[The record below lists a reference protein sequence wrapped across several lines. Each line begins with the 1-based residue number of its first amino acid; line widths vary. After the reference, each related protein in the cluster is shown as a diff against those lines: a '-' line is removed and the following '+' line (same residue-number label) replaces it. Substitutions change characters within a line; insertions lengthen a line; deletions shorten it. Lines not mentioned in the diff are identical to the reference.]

1 MIATHQNVTTDLDL
15 GSSGAPPRN
24 WKGIGI
30 AMVVIIVVLSL
41 VIVSVI
47 LLTPDESRLLL
58 QSRLTLE
65 DLDKSEYFIHRSD
78 ATWISDSELALRSRD
93 GHVILLNMRSGQRST
108 LVDNSTF
115 VTLKA
120 TRYQVS
126 PDLNFILLAY
136 NVQQV
141 HTRSFLASYAIYNV
155 ATREIME
162 IKPPEAKTSVLQF
175 AAWGPLGNQLVYIFE
190 SNIYYQQDTSSSALR
205 LTSTGRD
212 GIVLNGIS
220 DWLYEEEVLQ
230 TYIAHWWSSDG
241 ARLAYLMINN
251 TATPIMEIPQFL
263 GGVYPVST
271 HYPYPKAGQPLPS
284 VKLFVVNLYG
294 PAHTLELISPDDFRN
309 RECYIPMVMWISST
323 RLAVRWLNR
332 AQNMSVLTIC
342 EATTGACVEKHKTG
356 SDTWLIK
363 QEAPLFQQDGSVF
376 FLTIP
381 AKQGARGEFHHVAML
396 SAQPGSSPA
405 PLRFLTS
412 GDWDVTSLCALD
424 EARGKIYFLSTEVSS
439 RSRHLYSANTMGGFH
454 RSCLTCDLVAN
465 CSFFT
470 AKFSPN
476 KSYFMLRCEGPGV
489 PKVTAHQTDNPSSFI
504 LLEDNQILKEALEV
518 KRLPLTKFQT
528 IPGEGYEVQLKLAL
542 PTGYQDAVFPLLF
555 LVDGT
560 PGSQSVTDHFQLDW
574 TTALSSSAGVVVAQL
589 DGRGGGNRGQK
600 LQHEIHQKL
609 GSLEVK
615 DHMMALGWL
624 LQQPYVDRRRIAL
637 YGKAYGGYLALKML
651 ATTAQQFRC
660 VVAVAPIVDFRLYAA
675 AFSERYLGLPSKE
688 ESLYAATS
696 LLGEAHKL
704 KGEHFLLVHGTAD
717 AKVHFQHSAELL
729 HHLILVE
736 ANYTLQDFKA
746 PPLSQVYPDEGH
758 ALQSERSRQHL
769 QHTLHRYLLG
779 CFQNPKKRT
788 SDADEE

>member
-1 MIATHQNVTTDLDL
+1 MLTHVVSSEVLQWVTSWIKM
-15 GSSGAPPRN
+15 GSSKHFRWCQHAQDVCARVN
-24 WKGIGI
+24 
-30 AMVVIIVVLSL
+30 A
-41 VIVSVI
+41 
-47 LLTPDESRLLL
+47 
-58 QSRLTLE
+58 
-65 DLDKSEYFIHRSD
+65 
-78 ATWISDSELALRSRD
+78 
-93 GHVILLNMRSGQRST
+93 HVCLIWYMS
-108 LVDNSTF
+108 
-115 VTLKA
+115 
-120 TRYQVS
+120 
-126 PDLNFILLAY
+126 
-136 NVQQV
+136 
-141 HTRSFLASYAIYNV
+141 
-155 ATREIME
+155 

-212 GIVLNGIS
+212 GIVLNGVS

-342 EATTGACVEKHKTG
+342 EATTGACVETG

-363 QEAPLFQQDGSVF
+363 QQEAPLFQQDGSVF

-381 AKQGARGEFHHVAML
+381 AKQGARGEFHHVLML
-396 SAQPGSSPA
+396 PSKVPSVAIP
-405 PLRFLTS
+405 
-412 GDWDVTSLCALD
+412 DVLC
-424 EARGKIYFLSTEVSS
+424 V
-439 RSRHLYSANTMGGFH
+439 HSANTMGGFH

-476 KSYFMLRCEGPGV
+476 KSYFMLRCEGETSG
-489 PKVTAHQTDNPSSFI
+489 
-504 LLEDNQILKEALEV
+504 
-518 KRLPLTKFQT
+518 RLAPPQRF
-528 IPGEGYEVQLKLAL
+528 
-542 PTGYQDAVFPLLF
+542 
-555 LVDGT
+555 DGT

-615 DHMMALGWL
+615 DHMMALG
-624 LQQPYVDRRRIAL
+624 QPRRRHH
-637 YGKAYGGYLALKML
+637 YLPIPFFHTEPLVIISFSL
-651 ATTAQQFRC
+651 A
-660 VVAVAPIVDFRLYAA
+660 
-675 AFSERYLGLPSKE
+675 
-688 ESLYAATS
+688 
-696 LLGEAHKL
+696 
-704 KGEHFLLVHGTAD
+704 

-736 ANYTLQDFKA
+736 ANYTLQ
-746 PPLSQVYPDEGH
+746 VYPDEGH

-769 QHTLHRYLLG
+769 HSTKLHESLPG
-779 CFQNPKKRT
+779 GPSQ
-788 SDADEE
+788 SGVGEGSAHH

>member
-1 MIATHQNVTTDLDL
+1 MLTHVVSSEVLQWVTSWIKM
-15 GSSGAPPRN
+15 GSSKHFRWCQHAQDVCARVNAHVCLSPLLY
-24 WKGIGI
+24 
-30 AMVVIIVVLSL
+30 VVFSL
-41 VIVSVI
+41 
-47 LLTPDESRLLL
+47 
-58 QSRLTLE
+58 
-65 DLDKSEYFIHRSD
+65 
-78 ATWISDSELALRSRD
+78 
-93 GHVILLNMRSGQRST
+93 
-108 LVDNSTF
+108 
-115 VTLKA
+115 
-120 TRYQVS
+120 
-126 PDLNFILLAY
+126 
-136 NVQQV
+136 QV
-141 HTRSFLASYAIYNV
+141 HTLWYMS
-155 ATREIME
+155 

-212 GIVLNGIS
+212 GIVLNGVS

-309 RECYIPMVMWISST
+309 RWDCYIPMVMWISST

-342 EATTGACVEKHKTG
+342 EATTGACVEV
-356 SDTWLIK
+356 SALDTWLIK
-363 QEAPLFQQDGSVF
+363 QQEAPLFQQDGSVF

-424 EARGKIYFLSTEVSS
+424 EARGKMYLMLPSKVPSVAIPDVLCV
-439 RSRHLYSANTMGGFH
+439 HSANTMGGFH

-476 KSYFMLRCEGPGV
+476 KSYFMLRCEDKLCFVFSG
-489 PKVTAHQTDNPSSFI
+489 FI

-528 IPGEGYEVQLKLAL
+528 IPGEGYEL
-542 PTGYQDAVFPLLF
+542 PHRSVSLLLF
-555 LVDGT
+555 PSDGT

-589 DGRGGGNRGQK
+589 DGRGGGNR
-600 LQHEIHQKL
+600 
-609 GSLEVK
+609 
-615 DHMMALGWL
+615 
-624 LQQPYVDRRRIAL
+624 
-637 YGKAYGGYLALKML
+637 
-651 ATTAQQFRC
+651 
-660 VVAVAPIVDFRLYAA
+660 AA

-688 ESLYAATS
+688 ESLYAVSVATGPLVIISFS
-696 LLGEAHKL
+696 LA
-704 KGEHFLLVHGTAD
+704 

-736 ANYTLQDFKA
+736 ANYTLQ
-746 PPLSQVYPDEGH
+746 VYPDEGH

-769 QHTLHRYLLG
+769 QHTLHRSQLCPRDLDELILKS
-779 CFQNPKKRT
+779 P
-788 SDADEE
+788 SDPLH

>member
-1 MIATHQNVTTDLDL
+1 MLTHVVSSEVLQWVTSWIKM
-15 GSSGAPPRN
+15 GSSKHFRWCQHAQDVCARVN
-24 WKGIGI
+24 
-30 AMVVIIVVLSL
+30 A
-41 VIVSVI
+41 
-47 LLTPDESRLLL
+47 
-58 QSRLTLE
+58 
-65 DLDKSEYFIHRSD
+65 
-78 ATWISDSELALRSRD
+78 
-93 GHVILLNMRSGQRST
+93 HVCLIWYMS
-108 LVDNSTF
+108 
-115 VTLKA
+115 
-120 TRYQVS
+120 
-126 PDLNFILLAY
+126 
-136 NVQQV
+136 
-141 HTRSFLASYAIYNV
+141 
-155 ATREIME
+155 

-212 GIVLNGIS
+212 GIVLNGVS

-309 RECYIPMVMWISST
+309 RWDCYIPMVMWISST

-342 EATTGACVEKHKTG
+342 EATTGACVEVSTG

-363 QEAPLFQQDGSVF
+363 QQEAPLFQQDGSVF

-396 SAQPGSSPA
+396 SAQLMLPSKVPSVAIP
-405 PLRFLTS
+405 
-412 GDWDVTSLCALD
+412 DVLC
-424 EARGKIYFLSTEVSS
+424 V
-439 RSRHLYSANTMGGFH
+439 HSANTMGGFH

-476 KSYFMLRCEGPGV
+476 KSYFMLRCE
-489 PKVTAHQTDNPSSFI
+489 
-504 LLEDNQILKEALEV
+504 E
-518 KRLPLTKFQT
+518 LPHRSVSL
-528 IPGEGYEVQLKLAL
+528 
-542 PTGYQDAVFPLLF
+542 LLF
-555 LVDGT
+555 PSDGT

-589 DGRGGGNRGQK
+589 DGRGGGNR
-600 LQHEIHQKL
+600 
-609 GSLEVK
+609 
-615 DHMMALGWL
+615 
-624 LQQPYVDRRRIAL
+624 
-637 YGKAYGGYLALKML
+637 
-651 ATTAQQFRC
+651 
-660 VVAVAPIVDFRLYAA
+660 AA

-736 ANYTLQDFKA
+736 ANYTLQ
-746 PPLSQVYPDEGH
+746 VYPDEGH

>member
-1 MIATHQNVTTDLDL
+1 M
-15 GSSGAPPRN
+15 S
-24 WKGIGI
+24 
-30 AMVVIIVVLSL
+30 
-41 VIVSVI
+41 
-47 LLTPDESRLLL
+47 LTPTSECHSRNRDSAGHATFF
-58 QSRLTLE
+58 QS
-65 DLDKSEYFIHRSD
+65 SVVQPF
-78 ATWISDSELALRSRD
+78 
-93 GHVILLNMRSGQRST
+93 G
-108 LVDNSTF
+108 
-115 VTLKA
+115 
-120 TRYQVS
+120 VS
-126 PDLNFILLAY
+126 FP
-136 NVQQV
+136 
-141 HTRSFLASYAIYNV
+141 
-155 ATREIME
+155 REIME

-212 GIVLNGIS
+212 GIVLNGVS

-271 HYPYPKAGQPLPS
+271 HYPYPKVIPRERRQCVGL
-284 VKLFVVNLYG
+284 G
-294 PAHTLELISPDDFRN
+294 PWHTSQVCPPHLSFCFFFF

-342 EATTGACVEKHKTG
+342 EATTGACVEVSALG
-356 SDTWLIK
+356 

-424 EARGKIYFLSTEVSS
+424 EARGKMYLMLPSKVPSVAIPDVLCV
-439 RSRHLYSANTMGGFH
+439 HSANTMGGFH

-489 PKVTAHQTDNPSSFI
+489 PKVTAHQTDNP
-504 LLEDNQILKEALEV
+504 K
-518 KRLPLTKFQT
+518 LPHRSVSL
-528 IPGEGYEVQLKLAL
+528 
-542 PTGYQDAVFPLLF
+542 LLF
-555 LVDGT
+555 PSDGT

-615 DHMMALGWL
+615 DHMMA
-624 LQQPYVDRRRIAL
+624 
-637 YGKAYGGYLALKML
+637 YGGYLALKML

-660 VVAVAPIVDFRLYAA
+660 VVAVAPIVDFRLYGE
-675 AFSERYLGLPSKE
+675 FHPSMYFLQLIQSGLQWQQSMKRCPDVPFPC
-688 ESLYAATS
+688 
-696 LLGEAHKL
+696 
-704 KGEHFLLVHGTAD
+704 HFLQLLQRNTEVFST
-717 AKVHFQHSAELL
+717 KVHFQHSAELL

-736 ANYTLQDFKA
+736 ANYTL
-746 PPLSQVYPDEGH
+746 QVYPDEGH

>member
-1 MIATHQNVTTDLDL
+1 RKYQ
-15 GSSGAPPRN
+15 
-24 WKGIGI
+24 
-30 AMVVIIVVLSL
+30 
-41 VIVSVI
+41 
-47 LLTPDESRLLL
+47 LTPSHHHCQPELLL
-58 QSRLTLE
+58 QEVLQWVTS
-65 DLDKSEYFIHRSD
+65 
-78 ATWISDSELALRSRD
+78 WIKMGSSKHFRWCQHAQDVCARVNA
-93 GHVILLNMRSGQRST
+93 HVCLSPLLYVVFS
-108 LVDNSTF
+108 L
-115 VTLKA
+115 
-120 TRYQVS
+120 
-126 PDLNFILLAY
+126 
-136 NVQQV
+136 QV
-141 HTRSFLASYAIYNV
+141 HTLWYMSV
-155 ATREIME
+155 GTIME

-212 GIVLNGIS
+212 GIVLNGVS

-342 EATTGACVEKHKTG
+342 EATTGACVETG

-363 QEAPLFQQDGSVF
+363 QQEAPLFQQDGSVF

-381 AKQGARGEFHHVAML
+381 AKQGARGEFHHVLML
-396 SAQPGSSPA
+396 PSKVPSVAIP
-405 PLRFLTS
+405 
-412 GDWDVTSLCALD
+412 DVLC
-424 EARGKIYFLSTEVSS
+424 V
-439 RSRHLYSANTMGGFH
+439 HSANTMGGFH

-476 KSYFMLRCEGPGV
+476 KSYFMLRCEGETSG
-489 PKVTAHQTDNPSSFI
+489 
-504 LLEDNQILKEALEV
+504 
-518 KRLPLTKFQT
+518 RLAPPQRF
-528 IPGEGYEVQLKLAL
+528 
-542 PTGYQDAVFPLLF
+542 
-555 LVDGT
+555 DGT

-589 DGRGGGNRGQK
+589 DGRGGGNR
-600 LQHEIHQKL
+600 
-609 GSLEVK
+609 
-615 DHMMALGWL
+615 
-624 LQQPYVDRRRIAL
+624 
-637 YGKAYGGYLALKML
+637 
-651 ATTAQQFRC
+651 
-660 VVAVAPIVDFRLYAA
+660 AA

-736 ANYTLQDFKA
+736 ANYTLQ
-746 PPLSQVYPDEGH
+746 VYPDEGH

-769 QHTLHRYLLG
+769 QHTLHRSTKLHESLPG
-779 CFQNPKKRT
+779 GPSQ
-788 SDADEE
+788 SGVGEGSAHH

>member
-1 MIATHQNVTTDLDL
+1 MSVGTVWRRRQPYFAEF
-15 GSSGAPPRN
+15 
-24 WKGIGI
+24 
-30 AMVVIIVVLSL
+30 IVG
-41 VIVSVI
+41 VSF
-47 LLTPDESRLLL
+47 P
-58 QSRLTLE
+58 
-65 DLDKSEYFIHRSD
+65 
-78 ATWISDSELALRSRD
+78 
-93 GHVILLNMRSGQRST
+93 
-108 LVDNSTF
+108 
-115 VTLKA
+115 
-120 TRYQVS
+120 
-126 PDLNFILLAY
+126 
-136 NVQQV
+136 
-141 HTRSFLASYAIYNV
+141 
-155 ATREIME
+155 REIME

-212 GIVLNGIS
+212 GIVLNGVS

-342 EATTGACVEKHKTG
+342 EATTGACVEVSALG
-356 SDTWLIK
+356 

-476 KSYFMLRCEGPGV
+476 KSYFMLRCEGETSGRLAPPHCYCLRDKLCFVFSG
-489 PKVTAHQTDNPSSFI
+489 FI

-528 IPGEGYEVQLKLAL
+528 IPGEGYGK
-542 PTGYQDAVFPLLF
+542 TPLL
-555 LVDGT
+555 LTVDGT

-615 DHMMALGWL
+615 DHMMA
-624 LQQPYVDRRRIAL
+624 
-637 YGKAYGGYLALKML
+637 YGGYLALKML

-660 VVAVAPIVDFRLYAA
+660 VVAVAPIVDFRLYGEFHPSMYFLQLIQQPRRRHHYLPIPFFHTEPLVIIS
-675 AFSERYLGLPSKE
+675 FSL
-688 ESLYAATS
+688 A
-696 LLGEAHKL
+696 
-704 KGEHFLLVHGTAD
+704 

-736 ANYTLQDFKA
+736 ANYTL
-746 PPLSQVYPDEGH
+746 QVYPDEGH